1 MVPYLGHVLAVVL
14 GASTTNL
21 AGRARLSPV
30 PITSPPFL
38 IHLSQHGYSDAVV
51 D

>member
-1 MVPYLGHVLAVVL
+1 MVPCLGHVLAIVL
-14 GASTTNL
+14 GASRTNL

-30 PITSPPFL
+30 PTPSSFL
-38 IHLSQHGYSDAVV
+38 IRLSQHGYSDAVV